1 MSGVGDFLMPSSTLP
16 KRVLLMAAEESIRGR
31 ILLVRGH
38 KVMLD
43 SDLADVYGVAV
54 KRLNEQVKRNR
65 RRFPADF
72 MFQLTARE
80 ASVLRS
86 QFATSKTG
94 RGGRRSRPYAF
105 TEHGA
110 VMLASVLNSVTAI
123 GASILVVRAF
133 VRLRIVL
140 AAHKDL
146 ARLCLRP
153 SRLRLARWHCLLF
166 RRLTAENL
174 TQLHESSAVKT
185 ARVLKRPNVS
195 GKPAD
200 DPVSMP
206 LGLQ

>member
-1 MSGVGDFLMPSSTLP
+1 
-16 KRVLLMAAEESIRGR
+16 MAAEESIRGR

-43 SDLADVYGVAV
+43 SDLAEVYGVAV

-133 VRLRIVL
+133 VRLRVVL

-146 ARLCLRP
+146 ARKLDALQEKYDSQFQIVFEAIRELMQPP
-153 SRLRLARWHCLLF
+153 SKPQRRIGFKTLSAKSAVIGPA
-166 RRLTAENL
+166 RRL
-174 TQLHESSAVKT
+174 
-185 ARVLKRPNVS
+185 
-195 GKPAD
+195 
-200 DPVSMP
+200 
-206 LGLQ
+206 